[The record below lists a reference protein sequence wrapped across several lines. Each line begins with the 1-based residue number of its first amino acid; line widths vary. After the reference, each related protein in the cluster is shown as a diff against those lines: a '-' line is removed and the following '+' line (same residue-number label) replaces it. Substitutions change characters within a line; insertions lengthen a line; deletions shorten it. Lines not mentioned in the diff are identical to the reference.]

1 MKIKSITLRVENM
14 ICISCERK
22 INNTLKN
29 VKGVIEGRASYKNG
43 TLYIKYDEN
52 LCSLKDIE
60 NILTDLGYSI
70 NKDSS
75 INKEAL
81 SIAGILLIAL
91 VIFKLGQN
99 SGSFDMSES
108 LKSNIGYISLFFVG
122 IFTSLHCIGMCGG
135 IMMSQSL
142 SFKEDKPLGKLKP
155 SLFYNLGRL
164 TSYTL
169 LGGIVGA
176 IGSVFSLST
185 SMQGLISLFAAV
197 FMIIMGF
204 NISGFKTFRRFSL
217 NIPLLSANNN
227 NNKNPF
233 IVGLLNGL
241 MPCGPLQTMQLYALA
256 TGSFIS
262 GALSMFFFAL
272 GTIPLMMSLGLILGS
287 LSKNRTKQILKLS
300 GIIIVVLGVN
310 MAFRGLSLLDI
321 NLQPNIST
329 ETTDK
334 NIATIEGDKQSV
346 EISATLRGYEPN
358 VIYLQKGIEAD
369 LIIQGERLTSCNNEI
384 IIPSLNVRKKL
395 SSGDNVITFSPESDI
410 NFSCWMGM
418 KRGRI
423 KVVDSLDNIDT
434 SSNTKNDAPI
444 YEEPKFFGIPISNV
458 PTDRLIKR
466 TTIQSNIQSINITS
480 TLGDFEP
487 SIIIGKENLSTLLS
501 FNVEDSDLTNGKY
514 RLLDS
519 SLTKEITNF
528 NIERGKGE
536 VTLTPLE
543 AGQYGLIKG
552 NQLYGI
558 IYIWS
563 NPLEADLE
571 EIRKDF
577 F

>member
-1 MKIKSITLRVENM
+1 MVCM
-14 ICISCERK
+14 SCEKK
-22 INNTLKN
+22 INKTLSN
-29 VKGVIEGRASYKNG
+29 MKGVLEGKASYKKG
-43 TLYIKYDEN
+43 TLFIKYDEDI
-52 LCSLKDIE
+52 CSIKDIE
-60 NILTDLGYSI
+60 TVIKDIGYSI
-70 NKDSS
+70 TKDSFKNNES
-75 INKEAL
+75 L

-91 VIFKLGQN
+91 IIFKLSQN

-122 IFTSLHCIGMCGG
+122 AFTSLHCIGMCGG

-176 IGSVFSLST
+176 IGSVFALST

-204 NISGFKTFRRFSL
+204 NISGFKTFRSFSL
-217 NIPLLSANNN
+217 NIPLLSAKNN

-272 GTIPLMMSLGLILGS
+272 GTMPLMMSFGLILGS

-346 EISATLRGYEPN
+346 KISATLRGYEPN

-395 SSGDNVITFSPESDI
+395 SSGDNVITFTPESDI

-423 KVVDSLDNIDT
+423 KVVHSLDNIDT
-434 SSNTKNDAPI
+434 SSNTENDAPI
-444 YEEPKFFGIPISNV
+444 YEEPKFFGIPISKV

-487 SIIIGKENLSTLLS
+487 SIIIGKENLRTLLS

-528 NIERGKGE
+528 NIEKGKGE

-543 AGQYGLIKG
+543 AGQYGLVKG

>member
-395 SSGDNVITFSPESDI
+395 SSGDNVITFTPESDI

>member
-29 VKGVIEGRASYKNG
+29 VKGVIEGRACYKNG
-43 TLYIKYDEN
+43 TIYIKYDET

-60 NILTDLGYSI
+60 NILTNLGYSI

-142 SFKEDKPLGKLKP
+142 LFKEDKPLGKLKP

-176 IGSVFSLST
+176 IGSVFSPST

-272 GTIPLMMSLGLILGS
+272 GTMPLMMSFGLILGS

-300 GIIIVVLGVN
+300 GIIIVALGVN
-310 MAFRGLSLLDI
+310 MALKGLSLLDI

-329 ETTDK
+329 KTTDK

-395 SSGDNVITFSPESDI
+395 SSGDNVITFTPESDI

-434 SSNTKNDAPI
+434 SSNTENDAPI

-528 NIERGKGE
+528 NIEKGKGE

>member
-1 MKIKSITLRVENM
+1 M

-29 VKGVIEGRASYKNG
+29 VKGVIEGRACYKNG
-43 TLYIKYDEN
+43 TIYIKYDET

-60 NILTDLGYSI
+60 NILTNLGYSI

-142 SFKEDKPLGKLKP
+142 LFKEDKPLGKLKP

-176 IGSVFSLST
+176 IGSVFSPST

-272 GTIPLMMSLGLILGS
+272 GTMPLMMSFGLILGS

-300 GIIIVVLGVN
+300 GIIIVALGVN
-310 MAFRGLSLLDI
+310 MALKGLSLLDI

-329 ETTDK
+329 KTTDK

-395 SSGDNVITFSPESDI
+395 SSGDNVITFTPESDI

-434 SSNTKNDAPI
+434 SSNTENDAPI

-528 NIERGKGE
+528 NIEKGKGE